1 MPGWCQRNVCD
12 WVRLNSNG
20 SDPWTVRVVDAIPDS
35 PNYALKF
42 ADGSMLPQSFVDGKM
57 QGPYVG
63 PHSADFLR
71 GALLFKHGGVF
82 MDVGN
87 ILFRRLD
94 RVGWKELEDSAS
106 LYQICVPI
114 SEWMHRLIC
123 VDFAN
128 HLVLLSVRPDNSEPL
143 HDGTKRRSIHQEM
156 ARSFRVLLAGSYR
169 PQRHHGQPPSPIRDE
184 TRLQR
189 QSCIELPLGL
199 QSRRPNRL
207 RVH

>member
-1 MPGWCQRNVCD
+1 MGSMEAPEFTIPPTYIAAVRAVEPKDTRSDQEIIDSLHQHVPVTSEKNIWAFWDKGIKRMPGWCQRNVCD

-20 SDPWTVRVVDAIPDS
+20 SNPWTVRVVDAVPES

-42 ADGSMLPQSFVDGKM
+42 ADRSMLPQSFVDGKM

-94 RVGWKELEDSAS
+94 RVGWEELEDPAS
-106 LYQICVPI
+106 PYQVCVPI
-114 SEWMHRLIC
+114 SEWMQ
-123 VDFAN
+123 V
-128 HLVLLSVRPDNSEPL
+128 S
-143 HDGTKRRSIHQEM
+143 T
-156 ARSFRVLLAGSYR
+156 
-169 PQRHHGQPPSPIRDE
+169 
-184 TRLQR
+184 
-189 QSCIELPLGL
+189 
-199 QSRRPNRL
+199 
-207 RVH
+207 